1 MVLSGHAWNNI
12 LAKTFSQ
19 GLDMTSTPDTASV
32 PVSDWAPLAPAPA
45 TPAPPPMETP
55 AASTAAAPAGGMA
68 LTIAFNAKDAALL
81 EYVARL
87 RMGAMDEHVPID
99 LGEYVRRVLNQ
110 DLDTCVKEIQ
120 ARRGA

>member
-1 MVLSGHAWNNI
+1 
-12 LAKTFSQ
+12 
-19 GLDMTSTPDTASV
+19 MTSSTDAPLTVPPDTSSV
-32 PVSDWAPLAPAPA
+32 PASGGAPPAPA
-45 TPAPPPMETP
+45 SAPPQVDAPV
-55 AASTAAAPAGGMA
+55 ASTAVPPAGMA

-87 RMGAMDEHVPID
+87 RMSVTDERVSID

-110 DLDTCVKEIQ
+110 DLDLCVKEIQ

>member
-1 MVLSGHAWNNI
+1 
-12 LAKTFSQ
+12 
-19 GLDMTSTPDTASV
+19 MTSSTDAPLTVPPDTSSV
-32 PVSDWAPLAPAPA
+32 PASGGAPPAPA
-45 TPAPPPMETP
+45 SAPPPVNTP
-55 AASTAAAPAGGMA
+55 AVSTTAAPEVGMA

-110 DLDTCVKEIQ
+110 DLDTCIKEIQ